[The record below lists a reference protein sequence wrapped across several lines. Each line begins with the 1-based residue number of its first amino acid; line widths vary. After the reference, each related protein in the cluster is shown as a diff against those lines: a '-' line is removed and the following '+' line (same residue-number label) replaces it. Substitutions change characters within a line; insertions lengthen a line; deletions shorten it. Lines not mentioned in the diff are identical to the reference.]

1 MDVDVSGY
9 PSNHQCLIYST
20 SENVPA
26 YINEVLEDLSNSLTA
41 TKLTTMLAKVSKA
54 LENAGTGD
62 SADDAME
69 IDDEEEVDFS
79 DGEDEDIDS
88 TGAWSPQSPAQGSK
102 SRNATMNIKRSALGH
117 SATKAFK
124 SRIRHDLRVAKEA
137 GFKVGHL
144 GLVLEEGEDSFVSI
158 SCRISKLGISDEALQ
173 AWHLDRR
180 QYLIFLIHY
189 TAGYKPLDHLV
200 AKEASHDVGAIEM
213 RVGLSYHYKPSL
225 GQAIAAFSQISKDV
239 NQRPLGHSADASDQ
253 SDKLSK
259 DEGLQG
265 LFIGRPLNELI
276 NKRLILVLR
285 SRMSLGIGW
294 GGAEAFYN
302 DCQGRTVINTDAIGG
317 KYWQEDDP
325 SALSALPQRV
335 RADHLKEPTITGPG
349 SSFPLLGM
357 QFVLR
362 HLVRCTEFC
371 LVCHCKV
378 EADFEALK
386 PYVCSRPLC
395 LYQYMT
401 LGFGPSIEYEI
412 LTQPYVVDLLVSFC
426 YSSAKGGRLTDFPV
440 GMGLMVPPP
449 HSGFSSSFQ
458 ASVAP
463 SLLARRNGVGQVAGK
478 VSDGLPSPSLE
489 DIKNLGVD
497 ASRKPHKVNFDHT
510 KMEIVLTDT
519 NLGNPLKKGDW
530 IVLEVSGTLL
540 EDRKLHCRVIET
552 AYFPTVNLAPPVVQ
566 AGGTGPSLAQQ
577 FGTTPGP
584 LKPPVSTPATTP
596 PPSALTQASF
606 TTYNQQFDELSEH
619 GKRSAICG
627 ILETLPT
634 VMQMREYLRGRKQSL
649 DLEGWVDRLSPT
661 ARGLLRWI
669 IASNRSCIVQVD
681 KLDDKC
687 AESGITSHPEQ
698 RVYGMS
704 QWMQFRFAQGAP
716 DKEQRFVNSVR
727 DATGRLQLKYPTIF
741 AWHGS
746 PLPNWHGIVREGL
759 HFKETLHGRAH
770 GHGCY
775 HALDAGTSMTFS
787 GSHSGYSGTSSSG
800 WPQSLLKI
808 TSAIALNE
816 IVNAPGEFVSR
827 SPHLVVAQLDWIQ
840 SRYLFVKNTSRTI
853 SRQDTVPAQI
863 YEQDPAFTPR
873 GDTNENIVIPATAV
887 SKSRRPSVQV
897 VKNGNKKAKILNGD
911 DEEVAQQAEDDAASV
926 DTEAED
932 LSLLLSD
939 TEEEESP
946 KTDFLP
952 GTLDHTTLPLLEP
965 PAYATPMASKSLQKM
980 LASTLHVQETEPAH
994 GLGWYI
1000 NPELISNIYQWIVEL
1015 HSFEPNLPLAKDMK
1029 AKGLKSVVLEMR
1041 FGKDY
1046 PMSPPF
1052 VRVIRPR
1059 FLSFMAGGGGH
1070 VTAGGALCMELLTSS
1085 GWIPVSPIET
1095 VLLQIRL
1102 AISSTDPKPA
1112 RLEPGPVRDYGI
1124 GEAVDAFVR
1133 ACAAH
1138 GWTVPKDFH
1147 AFSSSARSSSSR

>member
-1 MDVDVSGY
+1 
-9 PSNHQCLIYST
+9 
-20 SENVPA
+20 
-26 YINEVLEDLSNSLTA
+26 
-41 TKLTTMLAKVSKA
+41 MLAKISKA
-54 LENAGTGD
+54 LDHAETGD
-62 SADDAME
+62 SADGTMEVDA
-69 IDDEEEVDFS
+69 EEEVDFS

-88 TGAWSPQSPAQGSK
+88 TGAWSPRSPRQSFT
-102 SRNATMNIKRSALGH
+102 SRNATMNINRPALGT
-117 SATKAFK
+117 SAAKAFK
-124 SRIRHDLRVAKEA
+124 SRVRNDLRVAKEA

-144 GLVLEEGEDSFVSI
+144 GLLLEQGEDSFVSI
-158 SCRISKLGISDEALQ
+158 SCRISKLGISDEAMQ

-189 TAGYKPLDHLV
+189 TAGYKPSEHLV
-200 AKEASHDVGAIEM
+200 AKEAFHDVGIEM
-213 RVGLSYHYKPSL
+213 RVGLSYRYKPSL
-225 GQAIAAFSQISKDV
+225 AQAIAAFSQVSEDV
-239 NQRPLGHSADASDQ
+239 NKRRFAHSADASDHG
-253 SDKLSK
+253 DKLNK
-259 DEGLQG
+259 DEGFLG

-276 NKRLILVLR
+276 NKRLIIILR

-302 DCQGRTVINTDAIGG
+302 DCQGRTFTNTDAIDG

-325 SALSALPQRV
+325 NTFSALPQRV
-335 RADHLKEPTITGPG
+335 LADHLKEHTATGLG

-386 PYVCSRPLC
+386 PYVCSKPLC

-426 YSSAKGGRLTDFPV
+426 YSSAKGGRLRDFPV

-449 HSGFSSSFQ
+449 HSDLSSKAQ
-458 ASVAP
+458 LAVMPSVLAHRTVGAP
-463 SLLARRNGVGQVAGK
+463 VAGK
-478 VSDGLPSPSLE
+478 VVDGPPSPSLK
-489 DIKNLGVD
+489 DFRNLGVD
-497 ASRKPHKVNFDHT
+497 ASPKPHKVNFDHT
-510 KMEIVLTDT
+510 KMEITFADT
-519 NLGNPLKKGDW
+519 TLGSPLKRGDW
-530 IVLEVSGTLL
+530 IVLELLGTLL

-552 AYFPTVNLAPPVVQ
+552 AYFPIVNLAPPVVQ
-566 AGGTGPSLAQQ
+566 AGGTVPLLAQQ
-577 FGTTPGP
+577 SGATPSQ
-584 LKPPVSTPATTP
+584 LKPLVPTPATTP
-596 PPSALTQASF
+596 PPSALSQASF
-606 TTYNQQFDELSEH
+606 TIYNQQFDELSEDE
-619 GKRSAICG
+619 KRSAICG

-634 VMQMREYLRGRKQSL
+634 VMQMREYLRGRKQTL
-649 DLEGWVDRLSPT
+649 DLEGWVDRLSPA

-681 KLDDKC
+681 KLDDKF
-687 AESGITSHPEQ
+687 AGSGIASNPEQ
-698 RVYGMS
+698 RVYGMKE
-704 QWMQFRFAQGAP
+704 WMQFRFAQGAP
-716 DKEQRFVNSVR
+716 DKEQRFMNSVR

-746 PLPNWHGIVREGL
+746 PLSNWHGIVREGL
-759 HFKETLHGRAH
+759 HFKETLHGRAY

-775 HALDAGTSMTFS
+775 HTLDALTSMSYTVQ
-787 GSHSGYSGTSSSG
+787 GYSGTPGNG

-816 IVNAPGEFVSR
+816 IVNAPGEFVNKA
-827 SPHLVVAQLDWIQ
+827 PHLVVAQLDWIQ
-840 SRYLFVKNTSRTI
+840 SRYLFVRNTSQTVNG
-853 SRQDTVPAQI
+853 QDTVPAQI

-873 GDTNENIVIPATAV
+873 GDTMQNIVIPATAV
-887 SKSRRPSVQV
+887 SKLRRPSVKV
-897 VKNGNKKAKILNGD
+897 VKHGNKKTKILDGD
-911 DEEVAQQAEDDAASV
+911 DEEVLEEAEDDAASV
-926 DTEAED
+926 DTDPED

-939 TEEEESP
+939 PEEEESP

-965 PAYATPMASKSLQKM
+965 PAYATTMASKSLQKM
-980 LASTLHVQETEPAH
+980 LASTLQVQEAEPAH
-994 GLGWYI
+994 ELGWYI

-1015 HSFEPNLPLAKDMK
+1015 HSFDPNLPIAKDMK
-1029 AKGLKSVVLEMR
+1029 AKGLKSVVLELR
-1041 FGKDY
+1041 FGTDY

-1102 AISSTDPKPA
+1102 AMTSTDPKPA

-1147 AFSSSARSSSSR
+1147 ALSSSARTLSDW